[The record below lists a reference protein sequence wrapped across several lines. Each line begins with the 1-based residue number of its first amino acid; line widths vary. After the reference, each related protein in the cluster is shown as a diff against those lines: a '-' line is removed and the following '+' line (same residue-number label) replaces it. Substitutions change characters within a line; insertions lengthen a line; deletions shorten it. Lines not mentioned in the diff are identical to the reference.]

1 MNIRLKLLLAFLC
14 FAVIFAGVVQV
25 TLTSSRDV
33 VELANQSRF
42 ATAALSDWNK
52 LNLVNIKL
60 LSVLNSPDY
69 FSQNWPEAYDSFD
82 EGMTRLMES
91 RELNS
96 IPRIADE
103 LESLSNL
110 YNLIKPNIESIGSL
124 YTDKENTGLLSRL
137 RSQSLYQLLEQVKNN
152 RQEAGLYIEALR
164 FENLINSL
172 EISSDAFDKLL
183 TRMPTLLDEEIRR
196 VSERQQLMVLA
207 AIALV
212 GLVSVL
218 FAILFSG
225 RISRRIVRIEEVMSA
240 VSNRNL
246 TVQSGIKVRDETG
259 RLAEHINTVISNL
272 KNIIDEIKESSMEA
286 MHLQEE
292 LSTSTA
298 ESSAAMTQIA
308 ANIKNIERQFTSLD
322 EVIQNVDKS
331 VNSISRLI
339 NSQNQGIEQQSAAIV
354 QSSSTIEEMAASIQ
368 NISRLAQ
375 ERAEGVHN
383 LVNVTARGSERV
395 ETTSSLI
402 RQISREI
409 EGLLEIID
417 IINSIAEQTDMLSM
431 NAAIESAHA
440 GEAGKG
446 FAVVAEEIRKL
457 AESTTENAQMVT
469 RSLKSITSR
478 ITEAD
483 ESSQESLATL
493 KEVNTE
499 VDNTSRA
506 FTDISQAM
514 VEMANGTTEVVS
526 GTTEVRS
533 ASDEIKQGAG
543 SIQKEAEQI
552 SHNVQEVRQLSAQ
565 VLNGIREIDA
575 GGEEVIKAISSLN
588 EAGTVT
594 RENMANLS
602 SMVSAFITSS
612 DEAGDAPATEKESG
626 AEETMEEAEE
636 ETAVR
641 ISD

>member
-69 FSQNWPEAYDSFD
+69 FSQKWPQAYDSFD

-103 LESLSNL
+103 LESLENL
-110 YNLIKPNIESIGSL
+110 YTLIKPNIESIGSL
-124 YTDKENTGLLSRL
+124 YTDRENTELLSRL

-183 TRMPTLLDEEIRR
+183 TLMPTLLDEEIRR

-552 SHNVQEVRQLSAQ
+552 SRNVQEVRQLSAQ

-612 DEAGDAPATEKESG
+612 EEAGEAPATEKESG
-626 AEETMEEAEE
+626 AEATMEETEE

>member
-69 FSQNWPEAYDSFD
+69 FSQKWPQAYDSFD

-103 LESLSNL
+103 LESLENL
-110 YNLIKPNIESIGSL
+110 YTLIKPNIESIGSL
-124 YTDKENTGLLSRL
+124 YTDRENTELLSRL
-137 RSQSLYQLLEQVKNN
+137 RTQSLYQLLEQVKNN

-164 FENLINSL
+164 FENLIRSL

-183 TRMPTLLDEEIRR
+183 TLMPALLDEEIRR

-212 GLVSVL
+212 GLISVL

-246 TVQSGIKVRDETG
+246 TVQSGITVRDETG
-259 RLAEHINTVISNL
+259 RLADHINTVISNL

-322 EVIQNVDKS
+322 EVIQNVDRS

-339 NSQNQGIEQQSAAIV
+339 NSQNQGIEQQSTAIV

-552 SHNVQEVRQLSAQ
+552 SRNVQEVRQLSAQ

-612 DEAGDAPATEKESG
+612 EEAGEAPATEKESG
-626 AEETMEEAEE
+626 AEATMEETEE

>member
-612 DEAGDAPATEKESG
+612 DEAGDAPATEREPG

>member
-110 YNLIKPNIESIGSL
+110 YTLIKPNIESIGSL

-322 EVIQNVDKS
+322 EVIQSVDRS

-395 ETTSSLI
+395 ETT
-402 RQISREI
+402 
-409 EGLLEIID
+409 
-417 IINSIAEQTDMLSM
+417 
-431 NAAIESAHA
+431 
-440 GEAGKG
+440 
-446 FAVVAEEIRKL
+446 
-457 AESTTENAQMVT
+457 
-469 RSLKSITSR
+469 
-478 ITEAD
+478 
-483 ESSQESLATL
+483 
-493 KEVNTE
+493 
-499 VDNTSRA
+499 
-506 FTDISQAM
+506 
-514 VEMANGTTEVVS
+514 
-526 GTTEVRS
+526 
-533 ASDEIKQGAG
+533 
-543 SIQKEAEQI
+543 
-552 SHNVQEVRQLSAQ
+552 
-565 VLNGIREIDA
+565 
-575 GGEEVIKAISSLN
+575 
-588 EAGTVT
+588 
-594 RENMANLS
+594 
-602 SMVSAFITSS
+602 
-612 DEAGDAPATEKESG
+612 
-626 AEETMEEAEE
+626 
-636 ETAVR
+636 
-641 ISD
+641 

>member
-1 MNIRLKLLLAFLC
+1 MNLRIKLLLAFLC

-110 YNLIKPNIESIGSL
+110 YTLIKPNIESIGSL

-612 DEAGDAPATEKESG
+612 DEAGDAPATEKASG